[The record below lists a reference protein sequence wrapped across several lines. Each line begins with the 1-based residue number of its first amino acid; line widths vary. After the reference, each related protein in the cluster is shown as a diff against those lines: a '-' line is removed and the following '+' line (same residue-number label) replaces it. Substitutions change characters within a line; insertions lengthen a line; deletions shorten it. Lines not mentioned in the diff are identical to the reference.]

1 MTVSASVRK
10 IIDRSPFLK
19 EMLGRQFLS
28 CPTYAN
34 TIIDEVSR
42 MTGKI
47 ARQSA
52 IVMALRRYGEELRLS
67 MDTSSE
73 MDELD
78 YSIMIHTDVFDV
90 NVKRSENIV
99 TGLGPLYD
107 SQVNHN
113 GKNLFNVIMGS
124 SELSLV
130 YSGHFSTEVE
140 KLIRNEEIL
149 FRASDLAAVTM
160 VFGTH
165 FVHTPG
171 VVYEAARKLA
181 WEDIN
186 VFEIIST
193 MTELTFIVKR
203 TDSLKSYEVL
213 QSFRK

>member
-28 CPTYAN
+28 CPTYAI

-42 MTGKI
+42 MTGKN

-52 IVMALRRYGEELRLS
+52 IVMALRRYSEELRQ
-67 MDTSSE
+67 SSINPE
-73 MDELD
+73 MDNLD
-78 YSIMIHTDVFDV
+78 YSIMIHTDIHDV
-90 NVKRSENIV
+90 NLKRNEDLV
-99 TGLGPLYD
+99 GKLGKLYN
-107 SQVNHN
+107 SQINYN
-113 GKNLFNVIMGS
+113 NKNLFNVIMGA

-130 YSGHFSTEVE
+130 YSGHYLEEVE
-140 KLIRNEEIL
+140 KIILGEEII

-160 VFGTH
+160 VFGSH

-186 VFEIIST
+186 VLEIIST

-213 QSFRK
+213 QSFRR